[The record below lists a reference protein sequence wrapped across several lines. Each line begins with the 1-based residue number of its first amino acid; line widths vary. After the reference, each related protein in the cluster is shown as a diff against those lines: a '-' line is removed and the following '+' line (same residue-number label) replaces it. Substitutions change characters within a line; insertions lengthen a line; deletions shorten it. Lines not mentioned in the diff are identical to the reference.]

1 LNEANFGATV
11 LTVPVAENLEH
22 AGQEVYRIL
31 SASCRTMLYTTM
43 DGVICHGISTERN
56 ATCRFEPASSLTKP
70 EPFGS
75 FPAVFLV
82 PNTVSTP
89 L

>member
-1 LNEANFGATV
+1 LNEPNFGATV

-22 AGQEVYRIL
+22 AGQEVYHIL

-43 DGVICHGISTERN
+43 GGVICHGISTEHN

-70 EPFGS
+70 KPFGR
-75 FPAVFLV
+75 FPAFFLV
-82 PNTVSTP
+82 PDTFFTP